1 MKYTINAIPP
11 SNNKFKGRQN
21 HWEYREL
28 KKQWE
33 TLVKCVC
40 NPKPPKPLENVVVL
54 IKYYFPTKIRH
65 DPDNYSGVFI
75 LDGLVKAG
83 ILKDD
88 SFDCISLVL
97 DADCDRNNP
106 RTEIYIVEGTE
117 EIAYFFALNKEYSK
131 NKDIKQMYKGKK

>member
-1 MKYTINAIPP
+1 MKYTINDIPP

-33 TLVKCVC
+33 RVVFYECRPRPKKPFENVLVK
-40 NPKPPKPLENVVVL
+40 
-54 IKYYFPTKIRH
+54 ITYFFPTRIRH
-65 DPDNYSGVFI
+65 DPDNYNGVFI

-88 SFDCISLVL
+88 SFDCITLLL
-97 DADCDRNNP
+97 DGKHDKQHP
-106 RTEIYIVEGTE
+106 RTEI
-117 EIAYFFALNKEYSK
+117 EIL
-131 NKDIKQMYKGKK
+131 DR